1 MTVRLVIACAVVLVL
16 AVVTVMFARRL
27 RRYSRLRW
35 WANVLIPGMQVVIM
49 AFLLVCFIMN
59 DVPTWFYALVVAS
72 GGLCAAG
79 DVVLVKALNASE
91 EKDLVEERERV
102 LREQMELQVEHLAR
116 LEADA
121 ADARHAKADIAGRL
135 KRVVRALDELEAV
148 EAGEAPEDM
157 VENVRRQMRSASAWV
172 RVRPSSCGHPVVDA
186 LLDSKL
192 ELCAQ
197 QGIRTDLALQV
208 PYDLA
213 VRNVDLCAVF
223 SNVMDNAIAA
233 CAQVNPASE
242 RFITMKA
249 RVAGGFFMLEATNS
263 CRSAAD
269 EILDARIAAE
279 AAEAA
284 AAGAVA
290 ADGQVAGAAG
300 GDPAAAGDP
309 AGDPAAAGD
318 GAPSLPVP
326 EPRAP
331 FREHGW
337 GTIILD
343 AIAERYDGTFE
354 AKRTGREFRTLVAL
368 KVTS

>member
-1 MTVRLVIACAVVLVL
+1 MMTRFVIACMVVLML
-16 AVVTVMFARRL
+16 AVVTVLFARRL

-35 WANVLIPGMQVVIM
+35 WANMLIPGMQVVIM
-49 AFLLVCFIMN
+49 SFLLVCFIMN

-102 LREQMELQVEHLAR
+102 LSEQMELQVEHLAR

-121 ADARHAKADIAGRL
+121 SDARHAKADIAGRL
-135 KRVVRALDELEAV
+135 ERVARALDELEAV
-148 EAGEAPEDM
+148 EAGEAPED
-157 VENVRRQMRSASAWV
+157 VVANVRRQMRNASAWV

-197 QGIRTDLALQV
+197 QDIRTELALQV

-213 VRNVDLCAVF
+213 VQNVDLCAVF

-233 CAQVNPASE
+233 CAQVTPASR

-249 RVAGGFFMLEATNS
+249 RVAGGFFMLEVSNS
-263 CRSAAD
+263 CRSAAE
-269 EILDARIAAE
+269 EIADAKAAVGE
-279 AAEAA
+279 PAKAD
-284 AAGAVA
+284 AAGELASA
-290 ADGQVAGAAG
+290 GDSASASGPAGA
-300 GDPAAAGDP
+300 DEC
-309 AGDPAAAGD
+309 
-318 GAPSLPVP
+318 APSRPAP
-326 EPRAP
+326 DPRAP

-337 GTIILD
+337 GTIILG

-368 KVTS
+368 KVAS